1 MVGHV
6 SPRDSVPGACRLT
19 HHVILTGRLA
29 DSIYFYCFKASLLPL
44 FVVAVLGFFFSVL
57 FCLFCF
63 ESWFS
68 TAQADL
74 LPPSPKNWNYR
85 FAAPHPAAFVMILE
99 IVLFPESRVC
109 KIIFPQEFQ
118 FLICCLE
125 LGVPRIRQFSW
136 LS

>member
-44 FVVAVLGFFFSVL
+44 FVVAVLGFFF
-57 FCLFCF
+57 FRFCF
-63 ESWFS
+63 VCFVLSLGFLQLRLTS
-68 TAQADL
+68 CLRLPKTGTIGLQHHIL
-74 LPPSPKNWNYR
+74 L
-85 FAAPHPAAFVMILE
+85 L
-99 IVLFPESRVC
+99 
-109 KIIFPQEFQ
+109 
-118 FLICCLE
+118 
-125 LGVPRIRQFSW
+125 